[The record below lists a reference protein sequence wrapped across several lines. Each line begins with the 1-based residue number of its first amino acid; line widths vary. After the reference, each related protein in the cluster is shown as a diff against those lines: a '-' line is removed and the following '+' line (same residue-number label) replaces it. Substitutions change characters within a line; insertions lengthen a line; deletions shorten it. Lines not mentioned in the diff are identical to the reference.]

1 MPKKIRELKRLL
13 LKAGFICKSMRGS
26 HAKWIHPNLSQAI
39 TMAGKDGSDAKSY
52 QEKQVSE
59 AIEKLRKIEKDTKK

>member
-1 MPKKIRELKRLL
+1 
-13 LKAGFICKSMRGS
+13 MRGS